1 MAIGPLYRP
10 LLQVAKEAALDVA
23 ALLAPLGLTEAQLL
37 DPSTRLSPEQG
48 QARDA
53 YETITKSR

>member
-1 MAIGPLYRP
+1 